1 MDGLYTDLSAG
12 GGQCTISAAG
22 QSTAEWWVDLGG
34 VFSVH
39 HVFIQYRTDNR
50 KWGKTFYLNLAVSSC
65 LLFFTGKIV
74 PCEFHVQLVSRQI
87 YVRFS
92 LKFHVNVF
100 P

>member
-1 MDGLYTDLSAG
+1 MDGQYTDLSAG
-12 GGQCTISAAG
+12 GGQCTISADG
-22 QSTAEWWVDLGG
+22 QTTAEWRVDLGG

-50 KWGKTFYLNLAVSSC
+50 KWGKTFYLTLAVLFC

-74 PCEFHVQLVSRQI
+74 PEFHVQLVSRQI